1 VVVQPP
7 ATTIITIEPINPQV
21 VYVPTYNPAVVYG
34 GWPYPA
40 YPPPAPYYPPGYVAG
55 TALLSFGVGM
65 AVGAS
70 LWGNCNWNSGH
81 ADVNINQY
89 NNYTRNVNTSTTAN
103 QRIQS
108 AGSTGQGGRQVEWKH
123 NAERRGAVPYR
134 KARISDSSRPT
145 KRRRRSCKLPGRMT
159 PQRWFG
165 SWGRTASASFR
176 PVTPSAT
183 GEHENGSS
191 SCTTRPAGSSPSQRP
206 KPSSIWARTTGRC
219 PFLS

>member
-1 VVVQPP
+1 
-7 ATTIITIEPINPQV
+7 
-21 VYVPTYNPAVVYG
+21 
-34 GWPYPA
+34 
-40 YPPPAPYYPPGYVAG
+40 
-55 TALLSFGVGM
+55 M

-89 NNYTRNVNTSTTAN
+89 NNYTKNVNTSTTAN

-219 PFLS
+219 HSSREGRQGGGDENALQPSTPAELPGDPDRPEIVVGAVVDAGAAVELDRLMAAQG